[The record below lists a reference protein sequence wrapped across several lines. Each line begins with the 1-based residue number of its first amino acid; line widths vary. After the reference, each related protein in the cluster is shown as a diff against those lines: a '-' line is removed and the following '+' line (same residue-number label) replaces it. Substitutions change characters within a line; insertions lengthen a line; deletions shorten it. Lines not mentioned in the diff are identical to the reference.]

1 MNPNIKGIIHRNWN
15 IISNSPDCGPIFLDK
30 PLIGFGTL
38 PNLREYLTN
47 ATTSYPPVIV
57 QKSTPHSP
65 IYKLDIVKCNFT
77 KKSFKP
83 QDLPKHVTCELSNVI
98 YLITCTKCH
107 MQNVG
112 ETCRVLRKR
121 MYEHKS
127 SVLKDGLSTPVSRH
141 FKNDGHSHKH
151 MQFSVLECCTPKFE
165 SDSTSKRRRT
175 ELCWIFKLHSLAP
188 TGINPFVPICVK
200 IYGYYPDC
208 IALSSHPSLF
218 LGIRNTIFEKSL
230 AIDCIN

>member
-30 PLIGFGTL
+30 LLIGFRTL

-47 ATTSYPPVIV
+47 TTTSYPPVIV
-57 QKSTPHSP
+57 QKSTPHVHICHRLGKCTYCP
-65 IYKLDIVKCNFT
+65 LMKRLDIVKCNFT

-83 QDLPKHVTCELSNVI
+83 QDLPKHVTRELSNVI

-107 MQNVG
+107 MQYVG
-112 ETCRVLRKR
+112 ETCRALRKR
-121 MYEHKS
+121 MYEHRS
-127 SVLKDGLSTPVSRH
+127 SVLKDGLSTPVSCH

-151 MQFSVLECCTPKFE
+151 MQFSVLEWCTPKVE
-165 SDSTSKRRRT
+165 SDSTSKRRRI

-188 TGINPFVPICVK
+188 IGINQFV
-200 IYGYYPDC
+200 
-208 IALSSHPSLF
+208 
-218 LGIRNTIFEKSL
+218 
-230 AIDCIN
+230 